1 MVVPSRVPPAIGSAL
16 LTAVLTPVLTS
27 VFFPIL
33 SAQTAPA
40 TDPKFPEGP
49 GKTALFKVCRD
60 CHGPE
65 SAVGQLK
72 THEEW
77 SKTLDD
83 MAANGAQA
91 TDEEWTQIL
100 EYLDRNFSLIL
111 VNKAGATELANTL
124 DIPRATAEAIVKY
137 RDERGRFSA
146 VDDLKKVPGLEAAK
160 VEARKDRFV
169 F

>member
-1 MVVPSRVPPAIGSAL
+1 MLAPRRVTPAIGSAAL
-16 LTAVLTPVLTS
+16 LTAVFTRLL
-27 VFFPIL
+27 
-33 SAQTAPA
+33 AGQTPA
-40 TDPKFPEGP
+40 TDPKFPDGP

-72 THEEW
+72 TRDEW
-77 SKTLDD
+77 SKTLDE
-83 MAANGAQA
+83 MAANGAQG

-111 VNKAGATELANTL
+111 VNKAGATDLAKTL
-124 DIPRATAEAIVKY
+124 DVPRETAEAVAKY
-137 RDERGRFSA
+137 RDEHGRFGA
-146 VDDLKKVPGLEAAK
+146 IEDLKKVPGLDAAK
-160 VEARKDRFV
+160 VDARKDRFV